1 MDKKLDWMM
10 ENSSKIMS
18 VFSLIEKTHEFIGSD
33 IFDAKVIEH
42 SGLMGKAYIELL
54 KTQKDMLATVDF
66 KEFYL
71 KLEELLDL

>member
-42 SGLMGKAYIELL
+42 SDIIGQAYLAVL
-54 KTQKDMLATVDF
+54 KEQKDMLVPVDF
-66 KEFYL
+66 KEFQL
-71 KLEELLDL
+71 KLMELL